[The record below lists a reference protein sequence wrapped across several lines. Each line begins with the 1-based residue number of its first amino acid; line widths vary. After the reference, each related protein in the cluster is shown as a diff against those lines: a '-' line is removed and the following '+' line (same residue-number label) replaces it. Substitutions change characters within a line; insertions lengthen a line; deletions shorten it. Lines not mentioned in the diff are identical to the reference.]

1 MFKTFILMALCAL
14 LAAIVLPVAIREW
27 KGIVRSS
34 AGFSR
39 RSQIRLFVR
48 RVFAPAYYALDRFMS
63 WTQRLASAI
72 ANRKSP
78 IGNAVP
84 LANTL
89 GMINDNGI
97 ESLIVD
103 PASVNL
109 PFPGRYLLIMRG
121 ASGYQYGDLCSGGA
135 AGPLPLGPS
144 SDSPYQT
151 GDILNVRRL
160 GCRKGLEIGIGV
172 AGKTVTI
179 DKLLVAAAAG
189 TVQDV
194 TTLTVNGTYWVVGR
208 AAATIP
214 STGSLMEVPYVPC
227 VPWQIINTG
236 GTLTVPANP
245 V

>member
-1 MFKTFILMALCAL
+1 MKHLKIKMALLPGTL
-14 LAAIVLPVAIREW
+14 LA
-27 KGIVRSS
+27 
-34 AGFSR
+34 FTD
-39 RSQIRLFVR
+39 RLF
-48 RVFAPAYYALDRFMS
+48 
-63 WTQRLASAI
+63 ASH
-72 ANRKSP
+72 S
-78 IGNAVP
+78 AVP
-84 LANTL
+84 LPNAL
-89 GMINDNGI
+89 GLMNDNGI
-97 ESLIVD
+97 ESLLVD

-109 PFPGRYLLIMRG
+109 PFAGRYLLIMRG
-121 ASGYQYGDLCSGGA
+121 GSGYQYGDLCMGGA
-135 AGPLPLGPS
+135 GSPLPLGPS
-144 SDSPYQT
+144 SDSPYAV
-151 GDILNVRRL
+151 GDVLNVRRL
-160 GCRKGLEIGIGV
+160 GNRKGLEIGIGV

-194 TTLTVNGTYWVVGR
+194 TTLSVNGTYWVVGR